1 MLPLMEI
8 GAGDGMGEGDGVMRI
23 VLNISL
29 SSPSPILPFLLSSL
43 DNIQEKHVPIK

>member
-8 GAGDGMGEGDGVMRI
+8 GAGDGMEVGDGGMRI

-29 SSPSPILPFLLSSL
+29 SLSSL
-43 DNIQEKHVPIK
+43 SHLYMERGRTD